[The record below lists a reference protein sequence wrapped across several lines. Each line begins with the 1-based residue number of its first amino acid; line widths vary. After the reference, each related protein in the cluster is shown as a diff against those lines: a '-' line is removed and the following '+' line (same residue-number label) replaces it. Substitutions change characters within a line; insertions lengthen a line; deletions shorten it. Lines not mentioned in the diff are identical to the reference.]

1 MIAHM
6 NIVTDVILPLA
17 LAFIMFVLGLGLT
30 GGDFLKVI
38 KQPRDFFVGAFSQ
51 IILLPIIAFI
61 LVKIWPIA
69 PELAIGV
76 MIIAAAPGGVTS
88 NLLTSFAKGDVAL
101 SISLTAIISLLCVI
115 TIPFIVLTSV
125 GLLNDSNITQDISLF
140 SMSRDMFLIVTMP
153 VILGMLIRR
162 FASGVTLKFEPIAK
176 KISIVLFVLVLLGA
190 IAAERENVISYF
202 AQAGLITFVLNV
214 VMMIVAYC
222 VAKLLASGMKQK
234 KCITIE
240 CGLQNGT
247 LAIFVATSIFGGGMY
262 VIPAATYSLIMFA
275 TSLILYISLEKLF
288 NKDRQTNLIFIKIII
303 KVP

>member
-1 MIAHM
+1 MG
-6 NIVTDVILPLA
+6 IVVDVFLPLA
-17 LAFIMFVLGLGLT
+17 LAFIMFALGLGLT
-30 GGDFLKVI
+30 GKDFVRVA
-38 KQPRDFFVGAFSQ
+38 KQPRDFFVGAISQ
-51 IILLPIIAFI
+51 VILLPIIAFI

-125 GLLNDSNITQDISLF
+125 GLLADSGITQDISLIG
-140 SMSRDMFLIVTMP
+140 MARDMFLIVTVP
-153 VILGMLIRR
+153 VILGMLFRR
-162 FASGVTLKFEPIAK
+162 FASGIASTFEPIAK
-176 KISIVLFVLVLLGA
+176 KISTVLFVLVLLGA
-190 IAAERENVISYF
+190 IAAERENVVSYF
-202 AQAGLITFVLNV
+202 AQAGLITLVLNV
-214 VMMIVAYC
+214 VMMVVAYFI
-222 VAKLLASGMKQK
+222 AQSLASGTEQK

-262 VIPAATYSLIMFA
+262 VIPAVTYSLIMFA
-275 TSLILYISLEKLF
+275 TSLIFVYLVRKS
-288 NKDRQTNLIFIKIII
+288 T
-303 KVP
+303 

>member
-1 MIAHM
+1 MG
-6 NIVTDVILPLA
+6 IVTIILSLA
-17 LAFIMFVLGLGLT
+17 LAFIMFALGLGLT
-30 GGDFLKVI
+30 GSDFLRVI
-38 KQPRDFFVGAFSQ
+38 KQPRDFFVGACSQ

-101 SISLTAIISLLCVI
+101 SISLTAIISLFCVI

-125 GLLNDSNITQDISLF
+125 ELLSGSSITQDISLF
-140 SMSRDMFLIVTMP
+140 SMSRDMFLIVTAP
-153 VILGMLIRR
+153 VILGMLLRR
-162 FASGVTLKFEPIAK
+162 FASEAVLKFETVAK
-176 KISIVLFVLVLLGA
+176 KISILLFILVLFGA
-190 IAAERENVISYF
+190 IAAERENVVSYF
-202 AQAGLITFVLNV
+202 AQAGLITLALNI
-214 VMMIVAYC
+214 VMMVVAYY
-222 VAKLLASGMKQK
+222 VAQLLASGIKQK

-275 TSLILYISLEKLF
+275 TSLI
-288 NKDRQTNLIFIKIII
+288 FIYLVK
-303 KVP
+303 KVS

>member
-1 MIAHM
+1 M

-30 GGDFLKVI
+30 GADFLRVI
-38 KQPRDFFVGAFSQ
+38 KQPRDFFVGSFSQ
-51 IILLPIIAFI
+51 IILLPIIAFLLI
-61 LVKIWPIA
+61 KIWPIA

-101 SISLTAIISLLCVI
+101 SVSLTAIISLICVF
-115 TIPFIVLTSV
+115 TIPLIVLTSV
-125 GLLNDSNITQDISLF
+125 DLLGVSSVDPNISLV
-140 SMSRDMFLIVTMP
+140 SMSRDMFLIVTVP
-153 VILGMLIRR
+153 VILGMIFRKISYKITSKL
-162 FASGVTLKFEPIAK
+162 EPIAK
-176 KISIVLFVLVLLGA
+176 KISIALFVLVLLGA

-214 VMMIVAYC
+214 VMMFVAYYI
-222 VAKLLASGMKQK
+222 AQLLASGTKQK

-247 LAIFVATSIFGGGMY
+247 LAIFVATSIFGGGLY

-275 TSLILYISLEKLF
+275 TSLIFVYLVK
-288 NKDRQTNLIFIKIII
+288 
-303 KVP
+303 KVS

>member
-1 MIAHM
+1 M

-17 LAFIMFVLGLGLT
+17 LAFIMFALGLGLT
-30 GGDFLKVI
+30 GADFLRVI
-38 KQPRDFFVGAFSQ
+38 KLPRDFFVGAFSQ

-101 SISLTAIISLLCVI
+101 SISLTAVISLLCVF

-125 GLLNDSNITQDISLF
+125 GLLGDSNITQDISLL
-140 SMSRDMFLIVTMP
+140 SMSRDMFLIVTVP
-153 VILGMLIRR
+153 VILGMLLRR
-162 FASGVTLKFEPIAK
+162 FVSGVALKFEPIAK
-176 KISIVLFVLVLLGA
+176 KISTVLFVIVLLGA

-202 AQAGLITFVLNV
+202 AQAGLITLILNV
-214 VMMIVAYC
+214 VMMVVAYF
-222 VAKLLASGMKQK
+222 VAHSLASGTKQK

-275 TSLILYISLEKLF
+275 TSLI
-288 NKDRQTNLIFIKIII
+288 FIYLVRKI
-303 KVP
+303 

>member
-30 GGDFLKVI
+30 GGDFLRVI

-51 IILLPIIAFI
+51 IILLPIIAFT

-115 TIPFIVLTSV
+115 TIPFIVLTSI
-125 GLLNDSNITQDISLF
+125 GLLNDSSITQDISLL
-140 SMSRDMFLIVTMP
+140 SMSRDMFLIVTVP
-153 VILGMLIRR
+153 VMLGMLLRR
-162 FASGVTLKFEPIAK
+162 FASGVALKFEPIAK
-176 KISIVLFVLVLLGA
+176 KISIILFVLVLLGA
-190 IAAERENVISYF
+190 IAAERENVVSYF
-202 AQAGLITFVLNV
+202 AQAGLITLALNAI
-214 VMMIVAYC
+214 MMIVAYY
-222 VAKLLASGMKQK
+222 VAKLFASGMKQK

-247 LAIFVATSIFGGGMY
+247 LAIFVATSIFGGGLY

-275 TSLILYISLEKLF
+275 TSLIFVYFVRK
-288 NKDRQTNLIFIKIII
+288 T
-303 KVP
+303 V

>member
-1 MIAHM
+1 M

-30 GGDFLKVI
+30 GTNFLRVI
-38 KQPRDFFVGAFSQ
+38 KQPRDFFVGALSQ
-51 IILLPIIAFI
+51 VILLPVIAFI
-61 LVKIWPIA
+61 LVKIWTIA

-76 MIIAAAPGGVTS
+76 MIIADAPGGVTS
-88 NLLTSFAKGDVAL
+88 NLLTAFAKGDVAL
-101 SISLTAIISLLCVI
+101 SISLTAIISLFSVI

-125 GLLNDSNITQDISLF
+125 ELLGGSNITQDISLF
-140 SMSRDMFLIVTMP
+140 SMSRDMFLIVTVP
-153 VILGMLIRR
+153 VILGMLLRK
-162 FASGVTLKFEPIAK
+162 FSSGVALKLEPIAK
-176 KISIVLFVLVLLGA
+176 KVSIALFVLVLLGA

-202 AQAGLITFVLNV
+202 AQAGPITLILNV
-214 VMMIVAYC
+214 VMMILAYYVAQF
-222 VAKLLASGMKQK
+222 LASGTKQK

-275 TSLILYISLEKLF
+275 TSLIFVYLVRK
-288 NKDRQTNLIFIKIII
+288 T
-303 KVP
+303 V

>member
-1 MIAHM
+1 M

-30 GGDFLKVI
+30 GADFLRVI

-101 SISLTAIISLLCVI
+101 SVSLTAIISLLCVI

-125 GLLNDSNITQDISLF
+125 GLLADSSITQDISLIG
-140 SMSRDMFLIVTMP
+140 MARDMFLIVTVP
-153 VILGMLIRR
+153 VILGMLFRG
-162 FASGVTLKFEPIAK
+162 FASGMALSFEPIAK
-176 KISIVLFVLVLLGA
+176 KISTVLFVLVLLGA
-190 IAAERENVISYF
+190 IAAERENVVSYF
-202 AQAGLITFVLNV
+202 AQAGLITLVLNV
-214 VMMIVAYC
+214 VMMVVAYL
-222 VAKLLASGMKQK
+222 VAQSLASGTKQK

-275 TSLILYISLEKLF
+275 TSLIF
-288 NKDRQTNLIFIKIII
+288 IFFVRKII
-303 KVP
+303 

>member
-1 MIAHM
+1 M

-30 GGDFLKVI
+30 GADFLRVI

-51 IILLPIIAFI
+51 IILLPIIAFA
-61 LVKIWPIA
+61 LVKVWSIA

-101 SISLTAIISLLCVI
+101 SISLTAIISLLCVV

-125 GLLNDSNITQDISLF
+125 ELLGGSNITQDISLLG
-140 SMSRDMFLIVTMP
+140 MSRDIFLIVTVP
-153 VILGMLIRR
+153 VILGMLLRK
-162 FASGVTLKFEPIAK
+162 FSSDVALKLEPIAK
-176 KISIVLFVLVLLGA
+176 KVSIVLFVLVLLGA

-202 AQAGLITFVLNV
+202 AQAGLITLILNV
-214 VMMIVAYC
+214 VMMIVAYS
-222 VAKLLASGMKQK
+222 VAQFLASGTKQK
-234 KCITIE
+234 KSITIE

-275 TSLILYISLEKLF
+275 TSLIFVYLV
-288 NKDRQTNLIFIKIII
+288 R
-303 KVP
+303 KVV

>member
-30 GGDFLKVI
+30 GDDFLRVI
-38 KQPRDFFVGAFSQ
+38 KKPRDFFVGTFSQ
-51 IILLPIIAFI
+51 IILLPIIAFA

-115 TIPFIVLTSV
+115 TIPFIVLTSI
-125 GLLNDSNITQDISLF
+125 GLLNDSSITQDISLF
-140 SMSRDMFLIVTMP
+140 SMSRDMFLIVTVP
-153 VILGMLIRR
+153 VILGMLLRR
-162 FASGVTLKFEPIAK
+162 FASGVALKFEPIAK
-176 KISIVLFVLVLLGA
+176 KISIALFILVLLGA

-214 VMMIVAYC
+214 VMMIVAYY
-222 VAKLLASGMKQK
+222 VANLLASGIKQK

-247 LAIFVATSIFGGGMY
+247 LAIFVATSIFGGGLY

-275 TSLILYISLEKLF
+275 TSLIFVYLVRK
-288 NKDRQTNLIFIKIII
+288 T
-303 KVP
+303 V

>member
-1 MIAHM
+1 M
-6 NIVTDVILPLA
+6 NIVTDVILPLS
-17 LAFIMFVLGLGLT
+17 LAFIMFGLGMGLT
-30 GGDFLKVI
+30 GGDFIRVI
-38 KQPRDFFVGAFSQ
+38 KQPRDFFVGAISQ
-51 IILLPIIAFI
+51 IILLPIVAFI
-61 LVKIWPIA
+61 LVKVWPIS

-115 TIPFIVLTSV
+115 TIPFIVLTSID
-125 GLLNDSNITQDISLF
+125 LLGGSSVNQDISLLD
-140 SMSRDMFLIVTMP
+140 MSRDMFLIVTVP
-153 VILGMLIRR
+153 VILGMLFRKFIPKL
-162 FASGVTLKFEPIAK
+162 TIKFEPIAK

-190 IAAERENVISYF
+190 IAAERENVASYF
-202 AQAGLITFVLNV
+202 AQAGLITLLLNV
-214 VMMIVAYC
+214 LMMILAYFVAQFF
-222 VAKLLASGMKQK
+222 ASGVEQK

-275 TSLILYISLEKLF
+275 TSLI
-288 NKDRQTNLIFIKIII
+288 FIYLVKR
-303 KVP
+303 VS

>member
-1 MIAHM
+1 M

-30 GGDFLKVI
+30 GADFLRVI
-38 KQPRDFFVGAFSQ
+38 KQPRDFFVGAVSQ

-125 GLLNDSNITQDISLF
+125 GLLGDLNINQDISLF
-140 SMSRDMFLIVTMP
+140 SMSRDMFLIVTVP
-153 VILGMLIRR
+153 VILGMLLRR
-162 FASGVTLKFEPIAK
+162 FASGAALKFEPIAK
-176 KISIVLFVLVLLGA
+176 KVSIVLFVIVLLGA
-190 IAAERENVISYF
+190 IVAERENVKDYF
-202 AQAGLITFVLNV
+202 AQAGLITLVLNI
-214 VMMIVAYC
+214 VMMVVAYYI
-222 VAKLLASGMKQK
+222 AQLLASGKEQK

-247 LAIFVATSIFGGGMY
+247 LAIFVATTIFGGGMY

-275 TSLILYISLEKLF
+275 TSLIFVYLV
-288 NKDRQTNLIFIKIII
+288 RKI
-303 KVP
+303 

>member
-1 MIAHM
+1 MG
-6 NIVTDVILPLA
+6 IVTDVFLPLA
-17 LAFIMFVLGLGLT
+17 LAFIMFALGLGLT
-30 GGDFLKVI
+30 GNDFLRVV

-61 LVKIWPIA
+61 LVKIWSIA

-101 SISLTAIISLLCVI
+101 SVSLTAIISLLCVI

-125 GLLNDSNITQDISLF
+125 GLLADSSITQDISLIG
-140 SMSRDMFLIVTMP
+140 MARDMFLIVTVP
-153 VILGMLIRR
+153 VILGMLFRR
-162 FASGVTLKFEPIAK
+162 FASGMALSFEPIAK
-176 KISIVLFVLVLLGA
+176 KISTVLFVLVLLGA
-190 IAAERENVISYF
+190 IAAERENVVSYF
-202 AQAGLITFVLNV
+202 AQAGLITLVLNV
-214 VMMIVAYC
+214 VMMVVAYF
-222 VAKLLASGMKQK
+222 VAQSLASGTEQK

-262 VIPAATYSLIMFA
+262 VIPAATYSLIMFV
-275 TSLILYISLEKLF
+275 TSLIFVYLVRK
-288 NKDRQTNLIFIKIII
+288 T
-303 KVP
+303 V

>member
-1 MIAHM
+1 M

-30 GGDFLKVI
+30 GSDFLRVV

-88 NLLTSFAKGDVAL
+88 NLLTSLAKGDVAL

-125 GLLNDSNITQDISLF
+125 GLLSDSSITQDISLF
-140 SMSRDMFLIVTMP
+140 SMSRDMFLIVTVP
-153 VILGMLIRR
+153 VILGILIRR
-162 FASGVTLKFEPIAK
+162 FASGAALKFEPIAK

-275 TSLILYISLEKLF
+275 TSLIFVYLVRK
-288 NKDRQTNLIFIKIII
+288 T
-303 KVP
+303 V

>member
-1 MIAHM
+1 MG
-6 NIVTDVILPLA
+6 IVTDVFLPLA
-17 LAFIMFVLGLGLT
+17 LAFIMFALGLGLT
-30 GGDFLKVI
+30 GGNFLRVV

-115 TIPFIVLTSV
+115 TIPFIVLTST
-125 GLLNDSNITQDISLF
+125 GLLAGSNISQDISLI
-140 SMSRDMFLIVTMP
+140 SMSRDMFLIVTAP
-153 VILGMLIRR
+153 VLLGMLLRR
-162 FASGVTLKFEPIAK
+162 FASGIALKFEPIAK
-176 KISIVLFVLVLLGA
+176 KVSTVLFVLVLLGA
-190 IAAERENVISYF
+190 IAAERENIISFF
-202 AQAGLITFVLNV
+202 AQAGLITLVLNV
-214 VMMIVAYC
+214 IMMIVAFC
-222 VAKLLASGMKQK
+222 LAQLLGSGTEQK

-275 TSLILYISLEKLF
+275 TSLIFVYLVRKTI
-288 NKDRQTNLIFIKIII
+288 
-303 KVP
+303 